1 MTLYDI
7 DRKWSDRF
15 IPEIQ
20 QKVGPMLLVASP
32 FEIDAKE
39 ASDLI
44 VLKARDMRIAARVR
58 RPGYIERYKYQFTVR
73 SKRNNGA
80 KTEMRKLIEGFAD
93 WMLYGHSDEEEKR
106 LAEWMLIDLNVW
118 RAYLLERSYKNGWRT
133 LVADEKGNTDK
144 ATQFMAFDVRSFPS
158 EMLIAGTIA
167 EELRET
173 A

>member
-1 MTLYDI
+1 MTFYDI

-58 RPGYIERYKYQFTVR
+58 RPGYIQRYKYEFTVR

-118 RAYLLERSYKNGWRT
+118 RAYLLERSYENGWRS
-133 LVADEKGNTDK
+133 LVKDEKNNTDK
-144 ATQFMAFDVRSFPS
+144 TTQFMAFDVRNFPS

-167 EELRET
+167 EEIRES

>member
-7 DRKWSDRF
+7 DRRWSDRF

-58 RPGYIERYKYQFTVR
+58 RPGYAEKYRYQFTVR
-73 SKRNNGA
+73 SRRNNGA

-93 WMLYGHSDEEEKR
+93 WMFYGHSDAEEKR

-118 RAYLLERSYKNGWRT
+118 RSHLLERSYSSGWNC
-133 LVADEKGNTDK
+133 LVADEKPNKDK
-144 ATQFMAFDVRSFPS
+144 ETKFMAFDVRNFPS

-167 EELRET
+167 EEIRET

>member
-1 MTLYDI
+1 MSLYDI
-7 DRKWSDRF
+7 DRRWSDRF

-20 QKVGPMLLVASP
+20 QKVGPLLLMASP
-32 FEIDAKE
+32 FEVDAKE

-58 RPGYIERYKYQFTVR
+58 RPGYAGKYRYQFTVR
-73 SKRNNGA
+73 SRRNSGA

-93 WMLYGHSDEEEKR
+93 WMFYGHSDDDEKH
-106 LAEWMLIDLNVW
+106 LCQWMLIDLNVW
-118 RAYLLERSYKNGWRT
+118 RAHLLERSYSAGWNT
-133 LVADEKGNTDK
+133 LVADAKSNTDN
-144 ATQFMAFDVRSFPS
+144 ATQFMAFDVRNFPA

-167 EELRET
+167 EEIRES

>member
-1 MTLYDI
+1 MNLYDI
-7 DRKWSDRF
+7 DRRWSDRF

-32 FEIDAKE
+32 FEVDAKE

-44 VLKARDMRIAARVR
+44 VMKARDMRIAARVR
-58 RPGYIERYKYQFTVR
+58 RPSYVEKYKYQFTVR
-73 SKRNNGA
+73 SNRSNGA

-93 WMLYGHSDEEEKR
+93 WMFYGHSDQEEKR

-118 RAYLLERSYKNGWRT
+118 RAHLLERSYRDGWAS
-133 LVADEKGNTDK
+133 LVADIKGNRD
-144 ATQFMAFDVRSFPS
+144 ATTKFMAFDVRTFPP

-167 EELRET
+167 EEIKET

>member
-93 WMLYGHSDEEEKR
+93 WMFYGHSDEEEKR

-118 RAYLLERSYKNGWRT
+118 RAFLLERSYKNGWRT